1 MGGRWMWMGMMGLC
15 SLASGCRESD
25 SPDTVGV
32 PATMQARDTP
42 SGGLMVPATPALAQ
56 GTPEGVRTAPLP
68 GANAEVPE
76 NTAPPPEAL
85 APRGNRMNESARTT
99 AQVPANAPAT
109 GGSGTAQ
116 APANNGMAQTPA
128 TGGSG
133 TAQAPANSG
142 MAQTPANTG
151 TAQAPANSGMAQ
163 TPANSGMAQTP
174 ANSGMAQTPA
184 NSGMAQMP
192 ANTGTAQQTPAYG
205 GSGPAQAPARGGT
218 AQAPGAPARD
228 TALSPPQGAAVP
240 NANTSPGTQA
250 AQATANGQP
259 ATQAPPEGRVMI
271 GAQAVQAN
279 DDESW
284 YEGAAKAAQ
293 AAVTDNTADRPLE
306 QVTIATSTVNGRVT
320 RASRD
325 TLHVRDG
332 EGTVYE
338 LQLDPRSRGLRQGQ
352 RVPLPELREGT
363 PVRASFALIGGRTVA
378 RDVQVRR

>member
-1 MGGRWMWMGMMGLC
+1 MGQRWMWMGMMGLC
-15 SLASGCRESD
+15 TLASGCRESD
-25 SPDTVGV
+25 SPDTVDV
-32 PATMQARDTP
+32 PATTMQARDTAN
-42 SGGLMVPATPALAQ
+42 GGLWVPATPALAQ
-56 GTPEGVRTAPLP
+56 GTTGDARPTPLP
-68 GANAEVPE
+68 GANAEVPP
-76 NTAPPPEAL
+76 NTAPPP
-85 APRGNRMNESARTT
+85 GNLPVRDTQMNEPARTT
-99 AQVPANAPAT
+99 ARAPTEARTSGSTAQAPGT

-116 APANNGMAQTPA
+116 APANTPTNNATAQ
-128 TGGSG
+128 
-133 TAQAPANSG
+133 QAPAN
-142 MAQTPANTG
+142 APANNA
-151 TAQAPANSGMAQ
+151 TAQQAPANA
-163 TPANSGMAQTP
+163 
-174 ANSGMAQTPA
+174 
-184 NSGMAQMP
+184 
-192 ANTGTAQQTPAYG
+192 PAYG
-205 GSGPAQAPARGGT
+205 GSGPAQAPVRGGM
-218 AQAPGAPARD
+218 AQQAPGTPARD
-228 TALSPPQGAAVP
+228 PAVAPPQGAAVP
-240 NANTSPGTQA
+240 NANATPGSQA
-250 AQATANGQP
+250 AQANANGQP

-320 RASRD
+320 RANRD

-352 RVPLPELREGT
+352 RVPLTELREGT